1 MDNGNKTKE
10 KGMRMTE
17 KKRNKNGLGRKLR
30 TRIVLA
36 AVCAAGFV
44 LSPFGVIPAEAET
57 EQNTQPARMDMA
69 GMALW
74 EAAQERQ
81 RELSQTEAR
90 LEGTWSLEY
99 GGFRISQPFTG
110 QAELTGLGTEELEGF
125 LSIASSKET
134 VFRFQNGQA
143 TREDASGETVLL
155 SDPASWL
162 ALSNGFMNGTTYDL
176 SLVKELWVSG
186 HEEDR
191 EDKSTVL
198 SYRLEENGAAK
209 QIQPMVRNW
218 LAGMGLSL
226 PEEGD
231 WLELHQVEG
240 ELTVSS
246 AGYMAV
252 DRLRAEATILMGQE
266 SAKGVFE
273 ICVTYPGAGG

>member
-1 MDNGNKTKE
+1 M
-10 KGMRMTE
+10 
-17 KKRNKNGLGRKLR
+17 
-30 TRIVLA
+30 
-36 AVCAAGFV
+36 
-44 LSPFGVIPAEAET
+44 
-57 EQNTQPARMDMA
+57 
-69 GMALW
+69 
-74 EAAQERQ
+74 
-81 RELSQTEAR
+81 
-90 LEGTWSLEY
+90 
-99 GGFRISQPFTG
+99 
-110 QAELTGLGTEELEGF
+110 
-125 LSIASSKET
+125 
-134 VFRFQNGQA
+134 
-143 TREDASGETVLL
+143 

-162 ALSNGFMNGTTYDL
+162 ELSNGFMNGTTYDL

-198 SYRLEENGAAK
+198 SYQLEENGAAK

-226 PEEGD
+226 PKEGD

>member
-74 EAAQERQ
+74 ETAQERQ

-110 QAELTGLGTEELEGF
+110 QAELMGLGTEELEGF

-134 VFRFQNGQA
+134 VFRFQNGQL

-209 QIQPMVRNW
+209 FRTT
-218 LAGMGLSL
+218 
-226 PEEGD
+226 EGRSGCFTEN
-231 WLELHQVEG
+231 LEKE
-240 ELTVSS
+240 
-246 AGYMAV
+246 
-252 DRLRAEATILMGQE
+252 RW
-266 SAKGVFE
+266 
-273 ICVTYPGAGG
+273 TYFCPAARFWCSRPCF